1 MTFFGNLIFF
11 PAVPAKSLSPPKFFP
26 SYKKFFALK
35 KGVKL
40 ENSKKGRM
48 RPEGRVLD
56 TPTLTRPSHCRY
68 RPLFHWPR
76 YLLHI
81 HSLTHSYTLKHTHS
95 LVHSYTYKHALLISQ
110 IISRG
115 SLVRHPCSKH
125 IVITNIFKNVSAVPE
140 LGSVR

>member
-1 MTFFGNLIFF
+1 MKI
-11 PAVPAKSLSPPKFFP
+11 
-26 SYKKFFALK
+26 
-35 KGVKL
+35 VK
-40 ENSKKGRM
+40 RAACW
-48 RPEGRVLD
+48 
-56 TPTLTRPSHCRY
+56 TPLLLPVPSHC

-81 HSLTHSYTLKHTHS
+81 HSLTHILHSYTLTLLNTLTHTLALTLLPIPPAEHTLIKLEKVPLKHTHS

-115 SLVRHPCSKH
+115 SLVRHPCCKH
-125 IVITNIFKNVSAVPE
+125 IFITNIFKNVSAVPE